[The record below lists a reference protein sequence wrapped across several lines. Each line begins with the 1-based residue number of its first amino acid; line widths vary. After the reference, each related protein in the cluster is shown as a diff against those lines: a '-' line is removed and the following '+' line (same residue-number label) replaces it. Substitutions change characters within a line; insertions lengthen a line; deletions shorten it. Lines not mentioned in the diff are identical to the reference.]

1 MSESGPGRPSV
12 QRINRALTSISV
24 ASAHVQ
30 LVRRWLE
37 RGRVDR
43 TEQMVESLRISEQ
56 ALQESAATIRDIG
69 GMSPGRSDPPSGAH

>member
-1 MSESGPGRPSV
+1 MPTSGSGIPPTD
-12 QRINRALTSISV
+12 ILNHALTSISV

-43 TEQMVESLRISEQ
+43 IDTIIDSLRISEQ
-56 ALQESAATIRDIG
+56 ALRESAATIRELQ
-69 GMSPGRSDPPSGAH
+69 GRHSAPPDER